1 MGKRKSDVIRLRH
14 MFDATLKAVR
24 FSKDKSRSDFNSD
37 EQLILALVRLIEII
51 GEAAGKVSEELTLRY
66 SEIPWRKII
75 GTRNRLIHAYDDVD
89 IDILWQIV
97 TTDLPT
103 LAVSLQRILTIEE
116 QNEQQNLFDNK

>member
-51 GEAAGKVSEELTLRY
+51 GEAACKVSEELTLRY